1 MIYLGSL
8 TQFYVDTKLG
18 PVVSYRMNDEPQP
31 GVESGPV
38 EVVLT
43 WPVHGSSVLA
53 EPHSLD

>member
-31 GVESGPV
+31 GVESGR

-53 EPHSLD
+53 GPHSPD